1 MPRKTIS
8 RSPIKGHRMQQLR
21 NLRQTFMIF
30 TEGET
35 EEGYF
40 KQFKVRCKTV
50 KGGHALKIVEEAIVQ
65 KKNLKRAYDQYWVVL
80 DKDNTSVDDFLK
92 AIQLAERNKMRVAYS
107 CDAFEIWWLFHF
119 MQIKSPIPP
128 KEYERKIKIY
138 IKEYSLRNKG
148 LQQGETMWLMLNEKL
163 KTAIINAKKAH
174 NQFSSPKDTFNQSV
188 TTEYQLAEILNN
200 QNRF

>member
-1 MPRKTIS
+1 
-8 RSPIKGHRMQQLR
+8 MQQLR

-50 KGGHALKIVEEAIVQ
+50 NGGHTLKIVEEAIVQ
-65 KKNLKRAYDQYWVVL
+65 KKNLKRPYDQYWVVL
-80 DKDNTSVDDFLK
+80 DKDNSSIEDFLK

-119 MQIKSPIPP
+119 MHINSPIHP
-128 KEYERKIKIY
+128 KEYERKIRLY
-138 IKEYSLRNKG
+138 INEYSLREKG
-148 LQQGETMWLMLNEKL
+148 LHQGETMWLLLYEKI

-174 NQFSSPKDTFNQSV
+174 NQFSLPREAYHQSV
-188 TTEYQLAEILNN
+188 TTVYQLAEILYN
-200 QNRF
+200 QSLNFHV

>member
-1 MPRKTIS
+1 M
-8 RSPIKGHRMQQLR
+8 
-21 NLRQTFMIF
+21 
-30 TEGET
+30 
-35 EEGYF
+35 
-40 KQFKVRCKTV
+40 
-50 KGGHALKIVEEAIVQ
+50 KIVEEAIVQ

-148 LQQGETMWLMLNEKL
+148 LQQGETVGVPKIRQFRTGVSGLLLNCQTHEKI
-163 KTAIINAKKAH
+163 KVYGVADCCCDQASGVGH
-174 NQFSSPKDTFNQSV
+174 V
-188 TTEYQLAEILNN
+188 C
-200 QNRF
+200 

>member
-8 RSPIKGHRMQQLR
+8 RRPIKGHRMKQLR

-50 KGGHALKIVEEAIVQ
+50 NGGHALKIVEEAIVQ
-65 KKNLKRAYDQYWVVL
+65 KKNLKRSYDQYWVVI
-80 DKDNTSVDDFLK
+80 DKDNSSIEEFLK
-92 AIQLAERNKMRVAYS
+92 SIQLAERNKMRVAYS

-119 MQIKSPIPP
+119 MQIKPPINP
-128 KEYERKIKIY
+128 KDYERKIRQY
-138 IKEYSLRNKG
+138 IKEYSLRDKG
-148 LQQGETMWLMLNEKL
+148 LYQGEKMWLMLNEKL
-163 KTAIINAKKAH
+163 KTAITNAKKAH
-174 NQFSSPKDTFNQSV
+174 NQFSLPKDAYHQSV
-188 TTEYQLAEILNN
+188 TTVFQLAEILYN
-200 QNRF
+200 QSRI